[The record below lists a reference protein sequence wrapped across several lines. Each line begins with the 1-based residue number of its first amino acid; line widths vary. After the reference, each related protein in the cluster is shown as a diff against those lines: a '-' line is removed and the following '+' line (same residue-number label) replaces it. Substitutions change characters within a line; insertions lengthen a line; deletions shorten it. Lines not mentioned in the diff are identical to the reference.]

1 MNTLK
6 TIYRE
11 ISDAEKKLTAF
22 DVIRPDADDAP
33 PVLITML
40 KPGESTPSAS
50 DAESDRWKAVVDRHK
65 AYVQHLRSW
74 LFACLTSSRPTV

>member
-11 ISDAEKKLTAF
+11 ISDAEKKLSAF
-22 DVIRPDADDAP
+22 DASRQDTDDGP
-33 PVLITML
+33 PVVITML
-40 KPGESTPSAS
+40 KPGETTPNVS

-65 AYVQHLRSW
+65 AYVHHRLL
-74 LFACLTSSRPTV
+74 LFA